1 MLKKY
6 IKNKYHKPGNVY
18 LGLVHRL
25 DRPVGGV
32 IIFAKTSKA
41 ASRLSEQIR
50 NHTFQEE
57 YLAVILGKLDKEKD
71 TWVDKLYKDNKE
83 NRVIV
88 SDKGKEAILTYKV
101 IKFKDNLSLVK
112 IMLKTGRLP
121 NTEPWL
127 KFTSNEGDF
136 L

>member
-50 NHTFQEE
+50 NHTFQKE